1 LNRGSFITY
10 QAFSILKVQEM
21 TLDYILTPELRRK
34 LKDPFGNLIQGA
46 PDQTMTK
53 MKALIESE
61 KPSRIIS
68 VGDVVSNN
76 LHLYNLHPQVTIIDN
91 ISQRDQPMPQEE
103 EAEKTVYVENPQ
115 GTITKEAITAI
126 KEALE
131 SDEHTHIVV
140 RGEEDLLTLI
150 AVLYAPETAFVVYG
164 QPHSGIVIVKV
175 TSEKKA
181 QVKEYLKAMKS
192 SKS

>member
-1 LNRGSFITY
+1 
-10 QAFSILKVQEM
+10 M
-21 TLDYILTPELRRK
+21 TLAYILTPELRKK

-53 MKALIESE
+53 MKELVESE
-61 KPSRIIS
+61 KPSMIIS

-76 LHLYNLHPQVTIIDN
+76 LHLFNLHPQVTIIDN

-103 EAEKTVYVENPQ
+103 EAEKTVYVDNPQ
-115 GTITKEAITAI
+115 GTITKEAITVI

-150 AVLYAPETAFVVYG
+150 AVLYAPEAAFVVYG
-164 QPHSGIVIVKV
+164 QPHSGIVVVKV
-175 TSEKKA
+175 TSEKKN

>member
-1 LNRGSFITY
+1 
-10 QAFSILKVQEM
+10 
-21 TLDYILTPELRRK
+21 
-34 LKDPFGNLIQGA
+34 
-46 PDQTMTK
+46 
-53 MKALIESE
+53 
-61 KPSRIIS
+61 
-68 VGDVVSNN
+68 
-76 LHLYNLHPQVTIIDN
+76 
-91 ISQRDQPMPQEE
+91 MPQEE
-103 EAEKTVYVENPQ
+103 EVEKTVYVENPQ
-115 GTITKEAITAI
+115 GTITKEAIIAI
-126 KEALE
+126 EDALE

-164 QPHSGIVIVKV
+164 QPHLGIVVVKA